1 MILFCLG
8 KETGRNSE
16 VKKNFAGIAF
26 TFLRKQEERLM
37 AEVGGLRLGV

>member
-1 MILFCLG
+1 MILCCLG

-16 VKKNFAGIAF
+16 VKNFAGTAF
-26 TFLRKQEERLM
+26 TSGKQEERLM